1 MFKIVYR
8 YIISNKKSSLG
19 VVIGIIISTMLMFS
33 MIQISNSYMSSFR
46 SFVNSG
52 APQDFYVID
61 LSYDELTAIHEKF
74 RDMGEEAPDR
84 YLSTIFVGNMYYDN
98 SKASVVMGYEG
109 DLEYFKKTSLLNG
122 NYPASE
128 NEVCVEESYTEL
140 HPELNI
146 GDEIILDITLTN
158 EEEEEETE
166 KEDADADDN
175 KPVEINKK
183 FTVCG
188 IIKDVADP
196 GNFFYTNLKTAESIF
211 AENNLNC
218 SKSNAITV
226 EAEEGNYNDEKMINA
241 IEEIKNI
248 VVGDTVEGR
257 KYFNSVQLIYNDEKT
272 ENYADKGS
280 FENTAL
286 TVFLLSLIIAVC
298 LTIFVYNS
306 ISLSFIRKINVFG
319 TMRCI
324 GLNNK
329 QLIRFILIEQLLLVS
344 IGTLIGMASGALLNL
359 AIAEKIMAALFSTD
373 AVMKVEQ
380 SIKTYVITYLI
391 TLISAFVACLKLILR
406 IRKTNPINIK
416 AFHASEKILAENPRD
431 FTSKNLLF
439 HIAQRNLKRNAAK
452 SVIQTVTL
460 VVSFLLCLVIC
471 NFFAVIGINSVK
483 GAADF
488 SDYAIQ
494 ANIADIV
501 NNQPFSEEDLELLR
515 SMDHVNKIY
524 TEKCPIDYVWDEKD
538 GLLQIL
544 IYDDDL
550 WQKFAE
556 INNIKYDSSQAF
568 SVFISETAHEGEAFC
583 IHSTENND
591 EFTIKPDVRL
601 SSASKLNYAVFS
613 QENTLIINEKLAESK
628 GINDIGYCAFLVETD
643 NTLSEL
649 LEIPFSTETYI
660 TNLHDGQSN
669 AEAQLLGM
677 IVMAI
682 YIVIATVMLSFM
694 IISNTIKENMAS
706 KKAEYGVMRAIGLS
720 LKNLWTVACH
730 ENFILTLIAVAVSI
744 PLSLLVNAYLSLIL
758 FQEIKISILAY
769 LLVNLILIGL
779 IELFAYC
786 NIKTSTNDSIV
797 EMIYER

>member
-1 MFKIVYR
+1 
-8 YIISNKKSSLG
+8 
-19 VVIGIIISTMLMFS
+19 

-46 SFVNSG
+46 SFVSSG
-52 APQDFYVID
+52 APHDFYVID
-61 LSYDELTAIHEKF
+61 LSYEELTAIHEKF
-74 RDMGEEAPDR
+74 RHMGEEAPDR

-109 DLEYFKKTSLLNG
+109 DLEYFKKTSLLSG
-122 NYPASE
+122 KYPDSD

-146 GDEIILDITLTN
+146 GDEMILDITLTN
-158 EEEEEETE
+158 EEEEE

-175 KPVEINKK
+175 EPVTISKK

-188 IIKDVADP
+188 IIKDVADT
-196 GNFFYTNLKTAESIF
+196 GNFFYTDLKTAESIF

-226 EAEEGNYNDEKMINA
+226 EAEEGNYHDEKMINA
-241 IEEIKNI
+241 IEEIRNI
-248 VVGDTVEGR
+248 VVDDTVEDR
-257 KYFNSVQLIYNDEKT
+257 KYFNSVQLIYNEEKI

-280 FENTAL
+280 FESTAL

-306 ISLSFIRKINVFG
+306 ISLSFVRKINVFG

-329 QLIRFILIEQLLLVS
+329 QLIRFILTEQLVLVS

-359 AIAEKIMAALFSTD
+359 VIAEKIMAALFSTA

-391 TLISAFVACLKLILR
+391 TLISAFVACLKLIRR
-406 IRKTNPINIK
+406 IRKTNPINIR
-416 AFHASEKILAENPRD
+416 AFHASEKILAENLRD

-439 HIAQRNLKRNAAK
+439 HIARRNLKRNAAK

-471 NFFAVIGINSVK
+471 NFFSVIGINSVK
-483 GAADF
+483 GAVDF
-488 SDYAIQ
+488 SDYSIQ
-494 ANIADIV
+494 ADITDIT
-501 NNQPFSEEDLELLR
+501 NDRRYFSEEDLELLR
-515 SMDHVNKIY
+515 SMDHINKVY
-524 TEKCPIDYVWDEKD
+524 TEKCPIDYVWDKKD
-538 GLLQIL
+538 ALLQVL

-556 INNIKYDSSQAF
+556 INNIKYDSSQPF
-568 SVFISETAHEGEAFC
+568 SVLLSETAYEDETFR
-583 IHSTENND
+583 IHSTEND
-591 EFTIKPDVRL
+591 DKFTVKPDVRL
-601 SSASKLNYAVFS
+601 NSANKLSYAVFS

-628 GINDIGYCAFLVETD
+628 GIDVGYCAFLVDTD
-643 NTLSEL
+643 SIMPEL
-649 LEIPFSTETYI
+649 LDIPFSAETVYV

-669 AEAQLLGM
+669 AESQLLGM
-677 IVMAI
+677 IVVAI

-730 ENFILTLIAVAVSI
+730 ENLILTLIAVAVSI
-744 PLSLLVNAYLSLIL
+744 PLSLIINAYLSLIL

>member
-33 MIQISNSYMSSFR
+33 MIQISDSYMSSFR

-61 LSYDELTAIHEKF
+61 LSYEELTAIHEKF
-74 RDMGEEAPDR
+74 MRMGEEAPDR
-84 YLSTIFVGNMYYDN
+84 YLSTIFIGNMYYDN

-109 DLEYFKKTSLLNG
+109 DLDYFKKTSLING
-122 NYPASE
+122 KYPDSE
-128 NEVCVEESYTEL
+128 NEICVEESYTQL

-158 EEEEEETE
+158 EEEE
-166 KEDADADDN
+166 DADDN
-175 KPVEINKK
+175 EPGDISRK

-196 GNFFYTNLKTAESIF
+196 GNFFYTDLKTAESIF

-218 SKSNAITV
+218 SKSNAIIV

-280 FENTAL
+280 FESTAL

-306 ISLSFIRKINVFG
+306 ISLSFVRKINVFG

-329 QLIRFILIEQLLLVS
+329 QLIRFILTEQLILVS

-380 SIKTYVITYLI
+380 SIKTYFVTYLLTI
-391 TLISAFVACLKLILR
+391 LSAFIACLKLILR
-406 IRKTNPINIK
+406 IKKTNPINIR
-416 AFHASEKILAENPRD
+416 AFNASKKILSENTRD
-431 FTSKNLLF
+431 LSSKNFLF
-439 HIAQRNLKRNAAK
+439 HIALRNLKRNSAK

-460 VVSFLLCLVIC
+460 VVSFMLCLVIC
-471 NFFAVIGINSVK
+471 NFFSVIGINSVK
-483 GAADF
+483 GAVDF
-488 SDYAIQ
+488 SDYSIQ

-515 SMDHVNKIY
+515 SMDDIDKVY
-524 TEKCPIDYVWDEKD
+524 TEKCPIDYVWDKKES
-538 GLLQIL
+538 LLQVL

-556 INNIKYDSSQAF
+556 INNIKYDSSQPF
-568 SVFISETAHEGEAFC
+568 SVFISENEYEDETFS
-583 IHSTENND
+583 IHSTESGD
-591 EFTIKPDVRL
+591 GFTVKPDVRL
-601 SSASKLNYAVFS
+601 SNASKLSYAVFS
-613 QENTLIINEKLAESK
+613 QENTLIVNEKLAESK
-628 GINDIGYCAFLVETD
+628 GIDDIGYCAFLVKTD
-643 NTLSEL
+643 STLSEL
-649 LEIPFSTETYI
+649 LDITFSTEEVYI

-669 AEAQLLGM
+669 AETQLLGM
-677 IVMAI
+677 IVIAI
-682 YIVIATVMLSFM
+682 YIVIATVILSFM

-744 PLSLLVNAYLSLIL
+744 PLSLIVNAYLSLIL

-769 LLVNLILIGL
+769 LLVNLIFIVL
-779 IELFAYC
+779 IELFAYF

>member
-8 YIISNKKSSLG
+8 YIMRNKKYSIG
-19 VVIGIIISTMLMFS
+19 AIIGIAISTMLMFS
-33 MIQISNSYMSSFR
+33 MIQISDSYMSSFR

-61 LSYDELTAIHEKF
+61 LSYEELTAINERF
-74 RDMGEEAPDR
+74 RRMGEEAPDR
-84 YLSTIFVGNMYYDN
+84 YLSTILVGNMYYDN

-109 DLEYFKKTSLLNG
+109 DLEYFKKTSLLSG
-122 NYPASE
+122 KYPDSD
-128 NEVCVEESYTEL
+128 NEVCIEESYTQL

-146 GDEIILDITLTN
+146 GDEMILDITLTN
-158 EEEEEETE
+158 EEEE
-166 KEDADADDN
+166 KDADADDN
-175 KPVEINKK
+175 EPVDISRK

-188 IIKDVADP
+188 IIKDVADN
-196 GNFFYTNLKTAESIF
+196 GNFFYTDLKTAESIF

-218 SKSNAITV
+218 SKSNAIIV
-226 EAEEGNYNDEKMINA
+226 EAKEGNYHDEKIVNA

-248 VVGDTVEGR
+248 VVDDTVEGR

-280 FENTAL
+280 FESTAL

-306 ISLSFIRKINVFG
+306 ISLSFVRKINVFG

-324 GLNNK
+324 GLNHK
-329 QLIRFILIEQLLLVS
+329 QLIRFILTEQLILVS
-344 IGTLIGMASGALLNL
+344 IGTFIGIASGALLNL
-359 AIAEKIMAALFSTD
+359 AIAEKIMAALFSTA

-380 SIKTYVITYLI
+380 SIKTYFVTYLLTI
-391 TLISAFVACLKLILR
+391 LSAFIACLKLILR
-406 IRKTNPINIK
+406 IRKTNPINIRE
-416 AFHASEKILAENPRD
+416 FHASKKIFSKNTRN

-439 HIAQRNLKRNAAK
+439 HIALRNLKRNSAK

-460 VVSFLLCLVIC
+460 VVSFMLCLVIC

-483 GAADF
+483 GAVDF
-488 SDYAIQ
+488 SDYSIQ
-494 ANIADIV
+494 ADITDIT
-501 NNQPFSEEDLELLR
+501 NDHRYFSEEDLELLR
-515 SMDHVNKIY
+515 SMDHIEKIY
-524 TEKCPIDYVWDEKD
+524 TEKCPIDYVWDKKD
-538 GLLQIL
+538 SSIQVL

-556 INNIKYDSSQAF
+556 INDIKYDSSQPF
-568 SVFISETAHEGEAFC
+568 SVLISETAYEDETFS
-583 IHSTENND
+583 IHSTESNHK
-591 EFTIKPDVRL
+591 FTVKPNVRL
-601 SSASKLNYAVFS
+601 SNASKLSYAVFS
-613 QENTLIINEKLAESK
+613 QENTLIVNEKLAESK
-628 GINDIGYCAFLVETD
+628 GIDIGYCAFLVDTD
-643 NTLSEL
+643 NIMSEL
-649 LEIPFSTETYI
+649 LDIPFSIETVYV

-669 AEAQLLGM
+669 AESQLLGM
-677 IVMAI
+677 IVVAI
-682 YIVIATVMLSFM
+682 YIVIATVILSFM

-706 KKAEYGVMRAIGLS
+706 KKAEYGVMRAMGLS

-730 ENFILTLIAVAVSI
+730 ENLILTLIAVAVSI
-744 PLSLLVNAYLSLIL
+744 PISLIVNAYLSLIL
-758 FQEIKISILAY
+758 FQQIKISILAY

>member
-33 MIQISNSYMSSFR
+33 MIQISDSYMSSFR

-61 LSYDELTAIHEKF
+61 LSYEELTAIHEKF
-74 RDMGEEAPDR
+74 MRMGEEAPDR
-84 YLSTIFVGNMYYDN
+84 YLSTIFIGNMYYDN

-109 DLEYFKKTSLLNG
+109 DLDYFKKTSLING
-122 NYPASE
+122 KYPDSE
-128 NEVCVEESYTEL
+128 NEICVEESYTQL

-158 EEEEEETE
+158 EEEE
-166 KEDADADDN
+166 DADDN
-175 KPVEINKK
+175 EPGDISRK

-196 GNFFYTNLKTAESIF
+196 GNFFYTDLKTAESIF

-280 FENTAL
+280 FESTAL

-306 ISLSFIRKINVFG
+306 ISLSFVRKINVFG

-329 QLIRFILIEQLLLVS
+329 QLIRFILTEQLILVS
-344 IGTLIGMASGALLNL
+344 IGTFIGMASGALLNL
-359 AIAEKIMAALFSTD
+359 AIAEKIMAALFSTA

-380 SIKTYVITYLI
+380 SIKTYLVTYLLTI
-391 TLISAFVACLKLILR
+391 LSAFIACLKLILR
-406 IRKTNPINIK
+406 IRKTNPINIR
-416 AFHASEKILAENPRD
+416 AFNASEKILSENTRN

-439 HIAQRNLKRNAAK
+439 NIALRNLKRNSAK

-460 VVSFLLCLVIC
+460 VVSFMLCLVIC
-471 NFFAVIGINSVK
+471 NFFSVIGINSVK
-483 GAADF
+483 GAVDF
-488 SDYAIQ
+488 SDYSIQ

-515 SMDHVNKIY
+515 SMDHIDKVY
-524 TEKCPIDYVWDEKD
+524 TEKCPIDYVWDKKES
-538 GLLQIL
+538 LLQVL

-556 INNIKYDSSQAF
+556 INNIKYDSSQPF
-568 SVFISETAHEGEAFC
+568 SVFISENEYEDETFS
-583 IHSTENND
+583 IHSTESGD
-591 EFTIKPDVRL
+591 GFTVKPDVRL
-601 SSASKLNYAVFS
+601 SSASKLSYAVFS
-613 QENTLIINEKLAESK
+613 QENTLIVNEKLAESK
-628 GINDIGYCAFLVETD
+628 GIDDIGYCAFLVKTD
-643 NTLSEL
+643 STLSEL
-649 LEIPFSTETYI
+649 LDITFSTEEVYI

-669 AEAQLLGM
+669 AETQLLGM
-677 IVMAI
+677 IVIAI
-682 YIVIATVMLSFM
+682 YIVIATVILSFM

-730 ENFILTLIAVAVSI
+730 ENLILTLIAVAVSI

-769 LLVNLILIGL
+769 LLVNLIFIGL
-779 IELFAYC
+779 IELFAYF

>member
-8 YIISNKKSSLG
+8 YILRNKKYSIG
-19 VVIGIIISTMLMFS
+19 AIIGIAISTMLMFS
-33 MIQISNSYMSSFR
+33 MIQISDSYMSSFK

-61 LSYDELTAIHEKF
+61 LSYEELTAINERF
-74 RDMGEEAPDR
+74 RNMGEEAPDR

-109 DLEYFKKTSLLNG
+109 DLEYFKKTSLLSG
-122 NYPASE
+122 KYPESD
-128 NEVCVEESYTEL
+128 NEVCIEESYTQL

-146 GDEIILDITLTN
+146 GDEMILDITLTS
-158 EEEEEETE
+158 EEE

-175 KPVEINKK
+175 EPVDISRK

-196 GNFFYTNLKTAESIF
+196 GNFFYTDLKTAESIF

-248 VVGDTVEGR
+248 VAGDTVEGR

-272 ENYADKGS
+272 ENYADKSS
-280 FENTAL
+280 FESTAL

-306 ISLSFIRKINVFG
+306 ISLSFVRKINVFG

-324 GLNNK
+324 GLNHK
-329 QLIRFILIEQLLLVS
+329 QLIRFILTEQLILVS
-344 IGTLIGMASGALLNL
+344 IGTFIGMVSGALLNL
-359 AIAEKIMAALFSTD
+359 AIAEKIMAALFSTA

-380 SIKTYVITYLI
+380 SIKTYFVTYLLTI
-391 TLISAFVACLKLILR
+391 LSACIACLKLILR
-406 IRKTNPINIK
+406 IRKTNPINIR
-416 AFHASEKILAENPRD
+416 AFNASEKTLSENTRN

-439 HIAQRNLKRNAAK
+439 NIALRNLKRNSAK

-471 NFFAVIGINSVK
+471 NFFSVIGINSVK
-483 GAADF
+483 DAADF
-488 SDYAIQ
+488 SDYSIQ
-494 ANIADIV
+494 ADITDIT
-501 NNQPFSEEDLELLR
+501 NDRRYFSEEDLELLR
-515 SMDHVNKIY
+515 SMDHINKVY
-524 TEKCPIDYVWDEKD
+524 TEKCPIDYVWDKKD
-538 GLLQIL
+538 SLLQVL

-556 INNIKYDSSQAF
+556 INNIKYDSSQPF
-568 SVFISETAHEGEAFC
+568 SVLISEIAYEDETFS
-583 IHSTENND
+583 IHSTESDD
-591 EFTIKPDVRL
+591 EFTVKPDVRL
-601 SSASKLNYAVFS
+601 SSASKLSYAVFS
-613 QENTLIINEKLAESK
+613 QENTLIVNEKLAESK
-628 GINDIGYCAFLVETD
+628 GIDVGYCAFLVDTD
-643 NTLSEL
+643 SIMSEL
-649 LEIPFSTETYI
+649 LDIPFSTETVYV

-669 AEAQLLGM
+669 AESQLLGM
-677 IVMAI
+677 IVVAI
-682 YIVIATVMLSFM
+682 YIVIATVILSFM

-706 KKAEYGVMRAIGLS
+706 KKAEYGVMRAMGLS

-730 ENFILTLIAVAVSI
+730 ENFILTLIAIAVSI
-744 PLSLLVNAYLSLIL
+744 PLSLIVNAYLSLIL

-779 IELFAYC
+779 IELFAYF